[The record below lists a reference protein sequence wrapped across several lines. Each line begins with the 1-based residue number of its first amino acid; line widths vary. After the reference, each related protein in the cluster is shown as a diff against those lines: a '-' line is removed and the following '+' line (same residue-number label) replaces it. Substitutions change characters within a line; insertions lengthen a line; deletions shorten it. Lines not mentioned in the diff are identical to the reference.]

1 MWLKMS
7 DTNWKKSLN
16 HYDMKINIQYVNM
29 PSSDSLSQIIDKK
42 LEKLHHKF
50 NWILKAE
57 VFIKLENGSSGE
69 NKICEIEL
77 SAPGPRLFA
86 TGKKNDFEKAVAAT
100 IKELEH
106 QLKRRKHTLANH

>member
-1 MWLKMS
+1 
-7 DTNWKKSLN
+7 
-16 HYDMKINIQYVNM
+16 MKINIQYVHM
-29 PSSDSLSQIIDKK
+29 PTSESLNQIITQK
-42 LEKLHHKF
+42 LERLHHKF

-57 VFIKLENGSSGE
+57 VFIKLENNNSGE
-69 NKICEIEL
+69 NQICEIEL

-86 TGKKNDFEKAVAAT
+86 CSTKDDFEKAVVST

>member
-1 MWLKMS
+1 
-7 DTNWKKSLN
+7 
-16 HYDMKINIQYVNM
+16 M
-29 PSSDSLSQIIDKK
+29 PTSESMSQIITTK

-57 VFIKLENGSSGE
+57 VFLKLENKSSGE
-69 NKICEIEL
+69 NQICEIEL

-86 TGKKNDFEKAVAAT
+86 TSTKNDFEKAVVAT